1 LNLSVIIPVKNSE
14 NSIAAAIKSVL
25 DQDFENF
32 EILIGVD
39 KCNDKTVDVLHGFR
53 NFSNIKIFEFNH
65 SMGTAQIL
73 NQLIQNSMGKY
84 IVRMDADDLMIRNRL
99 KHQFNF
105 LESNLSYGVL
115 ASRSVNKENISAIN
129 QFSRQLNCD
138 DFLNINP
145 ISHPTIVFRKSS
157 LSNLSILY
165 SIKYKR
171 SQDYELWTRLVRK
184 TRFYFLD
191 IPAIEYNSHTTIRKV
206 LLQFYFFSKAK
217 YKNLFWHVFRKQCSC
232 SSILVLKAILKI
244 PYDFKI
250 LFTDVFKI
258 FIR

>member
-1 LNLSVIIPVKNSE
+1 MNLSVIIPVKNSE
-14 NSIAAAIKSVL
+14 NSIAAAIKSVM

-39 KCNDKTVDVLHGFR
+39 KCSDKTLDVLYRFR
-53 NFSNIKIFEFNH
+53 NFSNIKIFEFKH

-73 NQLIQNSMGKY
+73 NQLIQHSSGKY
-84 IVRMDADDLMIRNRL
+84 IVRMDADDLMIQNRL
-99 KHQFNF
+99 KRQFNF
-105 LESNLSYGVL
+105 LESNLNYGVL
-115 ASRSVNKENISAIN
+115 ASSSINKEKISSIN

-157 LSNLSILY
+157 LPNLSNLY

-171 SQDYELWTRLVRK
+171 SQDYELWTRLVKK

-191 IPAIEYNSHTTIRKV
+191 IPAIEYHSHITIKKL

-217 YKNLFWHVFRKQCSC
+217 YKNLFWHVFRKQCNC

-244 PYDFKI
+244 PNDFKI
-250 LFTDVFKI
+250 LFTDIFKVFL
-258 FIR
+258 R